1 MNEVTAFVLLG
12 VIVAVIII
20 VLVIIC
26 IRSTKKQKEAQTEK
40 ALQYDREN
48 DFFTKSGYVIS
59 KRIKNLIIDNEHEK
73 WMVAGAD
80 KIFNYSDVIDVRISE
95 NGSQLEVGALSV
107 HTTIK
112 SLSVVVTTKD
122 TLNALVDISIFEAK
136 GSLGLETSSYEYTEF
151 KKIALEQEA
160 FFKAVISKK
169 VT

>member
-1 MNEVTAFVLLG
+1 MNEVTAFIFLG

-26 IRSTKKQKEAQTEK
+26 IQSTKKLKKAQSERT
-40 ALQYDREN
+40 LQYDREN

-59 KRIKNLIIDNEHEK
+59 KRIRNLIIDNEHEK

-80 KIFNYSDVIDVRISE
+80 KIFSYSDVIDVCISE

-112 SLSVVVTTKD
+112 SLSVVVTTND
-122 TLNALVDISIFEAK
+122 TLNALIDIPIFAAK
-136 GSLGLETSSYEYTEF
+136 GNCGLETSSCEYTEL